1 MNSSRDN
8 TVLWIGGGL
17 LAALV
22 CCLCLAVATGG
33 LAYWIASQVTDS
45 VRPGSPTAVFVPLDE
60 ATEQPRLP
68 TPIPPE
74 AEAMRTTLAQVEV
87 PISDPISLAERL
99 LGVQDIPLVLAEQ
112 AENIPAGSRQTF
124 WATNTDSN
132 ENFQI
137 EARLVYVTDHVYF
150 WVEEGVEVNQQDVE
164 ALVDTFE
171 NETYPTDRE
180 FFGEEWSPGVDGD
193 NHLYMIYAGGVGSG
207 VAGYFSS
214 VDEYSSLAHEYSNG
228 HELFF
233 ISADNAGLD
242 ERYTYG
248 VLAHEFQHMIHW
260 RTDRNEESWMN
271 EGFAEVAAFL
281 NGFYGGGWDFA
292 YAGDPDIPLT
302 MWPSGEDSG
311 VHYGQSFLVLGYF
324 LDRFG
329 EEATKALVA
338 NEANGLDSIDQTLAE
353 LGAKDPETGAAIG
366 ADDVFADWAVA
377 MLMQDPSLADGRYS
391 FESYTN
397 APEPNIGET
406 VTSCPG
412 GSGSRTVSQYGVDYI
427 SIECNGDYTLTFDG
441 ETLAPVVPTEAHSGS
456 YAFWSNRGDESDMQL
471 TRAFDLTQVEGPA
484 AMDYW
489 VWYDLEADYDY
500 VFLEASADGGKSWTI
515 LQTPSG
521 TAEDPSGNSYGWG
534 YNAAS
539 GGGETAEWIHESV
552 DLSQFAGQQIVL
564 RFEYV
569 TDASVHLEGL
579 LLDDVRLD
587 AIGYAEDFESGD
599 GGWQSDGFIRLYNRV
614 PQTYRVMLV
623 EHGDETA
630 VRALQLDAD
639 QHGEAQIHVGGSVNR
654 VMLVVMGT
662 ARHTWQPAEYRFR
675 LQP

>member
-1 MNSSRDN
+1 
-8 TVLWIGGGL
+8 
-17 LAALV
+17 
-22 CCLCLAVATGG
+22 
-33 LAYWIASQVTDS
+33 
-45 VRPGSPTAVFVPLDE
+45 
-60 ATEQPRLP
+60 
-68 TPIPPE
+68 
-74 AEAMRTTLAQVEV
+74 MRTTLAQVEV

-99 LGVQDIPLVLAEQ
+99 LGVKDIPLVLAER
-112 AENIPAGSRQTF
+112 ADPIPPGTRQMF
-124 WATNTDSN
+124 WATNIDSN

-137 EARLVYVTDHVYF
+137 EARLAYVTDHVYF

-164 ALVDTFE
+164 ALVDSFE

-193 NHLYMIYAGGVGSG
+193 NHLYMIYAGGLGSG
-207 VAGYFSS
+207 IAGYYSPN
-214 VDEYSSLAHEYSNG
+214 DEYSPLAHEYSNG

-260 RTDRNEESWMN
+260 RTDRNEESWVN
-271 EGFAEVAAFL
+271 EGFAEVAVFI

-292 YAGDPDIPLT
+292 YEGQPDVPLT
-302 MWPSGEDSG
+302 MWPSGGDE
-311 VHYGQSFLVLGYF
+311 HYGQSFLLLAYF

-329 EEATKALVA
+329 EVATKALVA

-353 LGAKDPETGAAIG
+353 LGARDTETGTAIG

-377 MLMQDPSLADGRYS
+377 MLVQDPSLGDGRYS
-391 FESYTN
+391 FESYPD
-397 APEPNIGET
+397 APEPSIGET
-406 VTSCPG
+406 VPDCPG
-412 GSGSRTVSQYGVDYI
+412 SSGSRTVSQYGVDYI

-441 ETLAPVVPTEAHSGS
+441 TTLVPVVPAEAHSGS

-471 TRAFDLTQVEGPA
+471 TRAFDLAQVEGPA
-484 AMDYW
+484 ALDYW

-500 VFLEASADGGKSWTI
+500 VFLEVSADDGKTWSI

-534 YNAAS
+534 YNATS
-539 GGGETAEWIHESV
+539 GGGETAEWIRESV
-552 DLSQFAGQQIVL
+552 DLSEFAGQQVTL

-599 GGWQSDGFIRLYNRV
+599 GGWQGEGFVRLYNRV

-623 EHGDETA
+623 EYGDETA

-639 QHGEAQIHVGGSVNR
+639 QHGEAQIHVGGSENR
-654 VMLVVMGT
+654 VVLVVMGT
-662 ARHTWQPAEYRFR
+662 ARHTWQPAEYSYEIR
-675 LQP
+675 P